1 MFVSFNEPTLKIVVL
16 LTFSFRP
23 EINLKSSSIHISFW
37 KDFND
42 PSIAN
47 VASSANM
54 VLLNSFPFIF
64 IPVISL
70 SFKSVADKISMHK
83 IKKIR
88 G

>member
-1 MFVSFNEPTLKIVVL
+1 MSALKIVVL
-16 LTFSFRP
+16 FAFSFRSD
-23 EINLKSSSIHISFW
+23 INLKSSSIHISFW

-47 VASSANM
+47 VASSANI
-54 VLLNSFPFIF
+54 VLLNSVPFIF

-70 SFKSVADKISMHK
+70 SFKSATDKISMHK
-83 IKKIR
+83 IKIIM

>member
-1 MFVSFNEPTLKIVVL
+1 MFVYFNEPTLKIVVL
-16 LTFSFRP
+16 FTFSFRP
-23 EINLKSSSIHISFW
+23 DINFKSSSIHKSFW

-42 PSIAN
+42 LSIAN

-70 SFKSVADKISMHK
+70 SFKLVNYLNPAISLAV
-83 IKKIR
+83 
-88 G
+88 

>member
-1 MFVSFNEPTLKIVVL
+1 MFVYFNEPTLKIVVL

-23 EINLKSSSIHISFW
+23 DINLKSLSIHKSFW
-37 KDFND
+37 KDFDD

-54 VLLNSFPFIF
+54 VLLYYFPFIF

-83 IKKIR
+83 IKR
-88 G
+88 